1 MVQQKQSGE
10 TRPLHV
16 ILKGALAGFTGTIP
30 MTIFMLLTQR
40 FLPEGQHYDLPPEL
54 ITKDIARKASVR
66 WHMSKGQVL
75 LATLAAH
82 FGYGA
87 AMGAI
92 YAPVE
97 ENIPS
102 SVEGHIPLSAL
113 LQGMLFGVLVWAIS
127 YFALLPLL
135 GISESGEREPAQRNL
150 MMLAAH
156 VVWGSTL
163 GITAGALMPAHET
176 SE

>member
-1 MVQQKQSGE
+1 MQNQSEE
-10 TRPLHV
+10 TQPVHA
-16 ILKGALAGFTGTIP
+16 ILNGALAGFIGTVP

-40 FLPEGQHYDLPPEL
+40 FLPKGQHYDLPPEL
-54 ITKDIARKASVR
+54 ITKDIARKLHVR
-66 WHMSKGQVL
+66 WHMSKGLVL

-87 AMGAI
+87 TMGAI
-92 YAPVE
+92 YAPIE
-97 ENIPS
+97 ESIPS
-102 SVEGHIPLSAL
+102 SVEKRLPLPGL
-113 LQGMLFGVLVWAIS
+113 LQGILFGVLVWAGS